1 MSDFHERRSA
11 IPIAAFDTMGVAER
25 LSGEFD
31 VPDKQARGIARVMHD
46 SFVSDVATKD
56 DIAAIRKDS
65 RNLDE
70 KLGGRID
77 HVDERLGGKIDH
89 VEEKLGGRI
98 DHVEEKLGGRIDH
111 LEEKLGGD
119 IARLDQKIDHLEVRL
134 TGKIEQVADRL
145 AIQMLRQNFVL
156 ALGMVGL
163 LFAMMKLF
171 L

>member
-1 MSDFHERRSA
+1 
-11 IPIAAFDTMGVAER
+11 MGVAER

-46 SFVSDVATKD
+46 SFVSDVATKE

-70 KLGGRID
+70 KLGGSIDHVDERLGGKID

-89 VEEKLGGRI
+89 VEEKLGG
-98 DHVEEKLGGRIDH
+98 KIDH
-111 LEEKLGGD
+111 LEEKVGGD
-119 IARLDQKIDHLEVRL
+119 IARLDQKIDYVEERL

-171 L
+171 V

>member
-1 MSDFHERRSA
+1 M
-11 IPIAAFDTMGVAER
+11 PIAAFDTMGVAER

-31 VPDKQARGIARVMHD
+31 FPDKQARGIARVMHD
-46 SFVSDVATKD
+46 SFVSDVATKE

-65 RNLDE
+65 RNL
-70 KLGGRID
+70 
-77 HVDERLGGKIDH
+77 
-89 VEEKLGGRI
+89 EEKLGG
-98 DHVEEKLGGRIDH
+98 E
-111 LEEKLGGD
+111 
-119 IARLDQKIDHLEVRL
+119 IARFDQKIDHMAERLIGKIEQLEERL